1 MTKLRV
7 GCLQLN
13 LEKSENFEL
22 VREKVLSFK
31 GDACDLIV
39 LSELCVGGPGSENS
53 QHYLGAYE
61 ERLSVLAKELDV
73 WLIPGTF
80 YEKIGE
86 QIFNIAPVLN
96 PDGEIVQKCKK
107 NFPWLPYEKGVAP
120 SNEECVINID
130 ETTKIGVHICY
141 DLWFP
146 ETSRALALN
155 GAEVII
161 NPTLTPT
168 KDRDIEKVMVQATA
182 AQQQLFYVD
191 INGAGEQGCGKSIV
205 CNPDGEIM
213 HESNGDEDRFVIELD
228 LKHVRDT
235 RKNGIYGLGQPLK
248 SFRDHPDF
256 NKMYE
261 KKDNQFLESL
271 GPLAKTKDKNED

>member
-1 MTKLRV
+1 MTKLKV

-22 VREKVLSFK
+22 VREKILGFK
-31 GDACDLIV
+31 EETCDLIV

-53 QHYLGAYE
+53 QHYLSVYE
-61 ERLSVLAKELDV
+61 ESLSVLAKELDV

-80 YEKIGE
+80 YEKVGD
-86 QIFNIAPVLN
+86 QIFNTAPVFN
-96 PDGEIVQKCKK
+96 PDGEIVQRCKK
-107 NFPWLPYEKGVAP
+107 NFPWLPYEKGVAL
-120 SNEECVINID
+120 SSEECVVNIN

-155 GAEVII
+155 GAEIII

-191 INGAGEQGCGKSIV
+191 VNGAGKQGCGKSIV

-213 HESNGDEDRFVIELD
+213 YESNGGEDKFVIELD
-228 LKHVRDT
+228 LKHVRDA

-248 SFRDHPDF
+248 SFRDHLDF

-261 KKDNQFLESL
+261 KKDNDFLDSL
-271 GPLAKTKDKNED
+271 GPLTETKNKNEN

>member
-1 MTKLRV
+1 M
-7 GCLQLN
+7 
-13 LEKSENFEL
+13 
-22 VREKVLSFK
+22 
-31 GDACDLIV
+31 
-39 LSELCVGGPGSENS
+39 
-53 QHYLGAYE
+53 
-61 ERLSVLAKELDV
+61 
-73 WLIPGTF
+73 
-80 YEKIGE
+80 
-86 QIFNIAPVLN
+86 
-96 PDGEIVQKCKK
+96 
-107 NFPWLPYEKGVAP
+107 PYEKGVAL

-191 INGAGEQGCGKSIV
+191 INGAGEPGCGKSIV

>member
-1 MTKLRV
+1 MTKLKV

-22 VREKVLSFK
+22 VREKILGFK
-31 GDACDLIV
+31 EETCDLIV

-53 QHYLGAYE
+53 QHYLSVYE
-61 ERLSVLAKELDV
+61 ESFSVLAKELDV

-80 YEKIGE
+80 YEKVGD
-86 QIFNIAPVLN
+86 QIFNTAPVFN
-96 PDGEIVQKCKK
+96 PDGEIVQRCKK
-107 NFPWLPYEKGVAP
+107 NFPWLPYEKGVAL
-120 SNEECVINID
+120 SSEECVVNIN

-155 GAEVII
+155 GAEIII

-191 INGAGEQGCGKSIV
+191 VNGAGKQGCGKSIV

-213 HESNGDEDRFVIELD
+213 HESNGSEDKFVIELD
-228 LKHVRDT
+228 LKHVRDA

-248 SFRDHPDF
+248 SFRDHLDF

-261 KKDNQFLESL
+261 KKDNDFLDSL
-271 GPLAKTKDKNED
+271 GPLTETKNKNEN